1 MIMMDDYANELWD
14 LYDKDRCLT
23 GRRHRRGDKMK
34 EGEYHLAVHVCI
46 FNSQNEL
53 LIQQRQPFK
62 KDWSNM
68 WDLTASGSALAGE
81 SSSMAAERETMEEI
95 GIQLDLSGVR
105 PYFTINFSQGFDD
118 YYIIEK
124 DIDISELKLQ
134 QEEVKQARW
143 AGKEEVL
150 KMQEE
155 GSMIPYW
162 FIDRLFEMRGDYDA
176 HGKQRPQ

>member
-1 MIMMDDYANELWD
+1 MMDDNVNELWD

-23 GRRHRRGDKMK
+23 GRTHRRGDKMK

-68 WDLTASGSALAGE
+68 WDLTVAGSALAGE
-81 SSSMAAERETMEEI
+81 SSSMAAEREAMEEL
-95 GIQLDLSGVR
+95 GIQVDLSEVR

-124 DIDISELKLQ
+124 DVDISKLKLQ
-134 QEEVKQARW
+134 KEEVKQVRW

-162 FIDRLFEMRGDYDA
+162 FIDRLFEMRGAYDA
-176 HGKQRPQ
+176 HGKQKAR